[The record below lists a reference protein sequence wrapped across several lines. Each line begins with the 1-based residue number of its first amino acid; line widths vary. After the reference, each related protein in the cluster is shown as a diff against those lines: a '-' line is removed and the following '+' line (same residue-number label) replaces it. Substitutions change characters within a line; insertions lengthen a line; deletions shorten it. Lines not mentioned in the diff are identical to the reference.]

1 MDYLIGA
8 IDYHDWADVCCWHRS
23 ALKCGFKG
31 RIVMIC
37 YEHLEDSLLRRM
49 ERAGIQIVKAKCDN
63 DVNRDRRRDIAAFL
77 EQCQPEDRI
86 MVADVRDVAFAA
98 NPSEVLDL
106 ALKHKRLFIASE
118 GLRYKDQWW
127 NERSLRTLFP
137 HLADSLL
144 DQEVYCAGVMGGYA
158 ADMREFSTTCFAVCK
173 TATGGF
179 GGDQVATNHVIRQPE
194 FRDRVALLGPVD
206 GLIAHYGSTHKAS
219 DAAHAKQARFDW
231 KKRWAVNAGGA
242 PFLVFHQYT
251 RGFAVRSAV
260 LLRFGCFI
268 DFMFGKL
275 NGAIRNRL
283 GLGPK
288 WKPFWKA

>member
-23 ALKCGFKG
+23 ALKSGFKG
-31 RIVMIC
+31 RIIMIC
-37 YEHLEDSLLRRM
+37 YEHLEASLLRKMQRL
-49 ERAGIQIVKAKCDN
+49 GIELVQAQSDN

-77 EQCQPEDRI
+77 EKCDPEDRV

-98 NPSEVLDL
+98 NPSYVMDQ
-106 ALKHKRLFIASE
+106 ALKEKRLFIASE

-137 HLADSLL
+137 HLADGLL
-144 DQEVYCAGVMGGYA
+144 DAEVYCAGVMGGYA
-158 ADMREFSTTCFAVCK
+158 ADMKAFSEACFAICK

-179 GGDQVATNHVIRQPE
+179 GGDQVATNHVIRLPD
-194 FRDRVALLGPVD
+194 FRDRVALLSPAD
-206 GLIAHYGSTHKAS
+206 GLIAHYG
-219 DAAHAKQARFDW
+219 AAHKPASEEQAKATHFDW
-231 KKRWAVNAGGA
+231 SRRWAVTSQGM

-251 RGFAVRSAV
+251 RGFAIRSAV
-260 LLRFGCFI
+260 LLRFGCFL
-268 DFMFGKL
+268 DFMLGKL
-275 NGAIRNRL
+275 ALALRERL
-283 GLGPK
+283 GLAPK